1 MALPPLATVA
11 DLEARGLTVDPT
23 ETVIVGTFLAEA
35 SAAVREAAGVPISE
49 TTSTVDLEGPD
60 DSQWLTLPG
69 PPIQSVA
76 TVELDGQAVTDWR
89 LRSHRLWREYGWTSG
104 YGPSEV
110 SVTQTHGLPDVPD
123 DLVGLVCRIAAAV
136 LVNYRAQP
144 DGEGLAAKDIRSER
158 IGDYAVQYGDGGRIT
173 EIELPE
179 YLREQLAARFGGGV
193 TLLRLR

>member
-49 TTSTVDLEGPD
+49 TTSTVQLEGPD

-89 LRSHRLWREYGWTSG
+89 LRSHRLWRESGWASG

-110 SVTQTHGLPDVPD
+110 SVTQTHGLPEVPD
-123 DLVGLVCRIAAAV
+123 DLVGLVCRIAAAI

-158 IGDYAVQYGDGGRIT
+158 IGDYAIQYGDGGRIT

-193 TLLRLR
+193 SVVKSR

>member
-1 MALPPLATVA
+1 MALDPLATVA
-11 DLEARGLTVDPT
+11 DLEARGLSVDAA
-23 ETVIVGTFLAEA
+23 ETDIVATFLAEA
-35 SAAVREAAGVPISE
+35 SAAVREAAGVPISQ

-76 TVELDGQAVTDWR
+76 TVEIDGQAVTDWR
-89 LRSHRLWREYGWTSG
+89 LRSHRLWRAGGWSTG

-110 SVTQTHGLPDVPD
+110 TVTQTHGLPEVQD
-123 DLVGLVCRIAAAV
+123 DIVGLVCRIAAAV
-136 LVNYRAQP
+136 LVAHRAEP
-144 DGEGLAAKDIRSER
+144 DGEGLAAKDVRSER

-179 YLREQLAARFGGGV
+179 YLREQLAARFGGGIS
-193 TLLRLR
+193 LLKAR